1 MFTLY
6 LFRCSS
12 VEGALL
18 HHGCLLLEE
27 PAAAGFAVRLKK
39 SIFICLHVTGNLHFF
54 HALLQSQEE
63 MRAVFHQKGCSWMS
77 VAAISSVLGGKAWLA
92 LDKGLEMGSW
102 RIRELWDMTS
112 LLPREQ
118 TSQLLLYLFS
128 TNASALLEQ
137 QEAINY
143 PVTVFHRHPLI
154 ECHYPLIN

>member
-12 VEGALL
+12 MAGALL

-63 MRAVFHQKGCSWMS
+63 MRAVFYQKGCSWMS
-77 VAAISSVLGGKAWLA
+77 VAAISSVLGGKSLA
-92 LDKGLEMGSW
+92 CPGQRSGNGVLENPRALGHDQSPAKGTNISA
-102 RIRELWDMTS
+102 S
-112 LLPREQ
+112 P
-118 TSQLLLYLFS
+118 LF
-128 TNASALLEQ
+128 
-137 QEAINY
+137 I
-143 PVTVFHRHPLI
+143 FHKCLSFA
-154 ECHYPLIN
+154 